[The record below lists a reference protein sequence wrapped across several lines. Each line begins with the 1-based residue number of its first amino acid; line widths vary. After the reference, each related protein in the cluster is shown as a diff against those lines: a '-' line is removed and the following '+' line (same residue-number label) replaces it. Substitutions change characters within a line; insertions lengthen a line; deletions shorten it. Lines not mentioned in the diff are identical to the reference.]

1 MSTPPVENVASSPA
15 RDEES
20 KFPWVALLALATA
33 AFVGILTEA
42 LPAGMLPEMST
53 NLAVSES
60 AMGQALTVYA
70 IASAVTAIPL
80 FALTATWRRKPLLLG
95 AIAVIS
101 LSNLVTAVSPD
112 YLLTMVFRFLGGV
125 AAGLIWALLVE
136 YARRLA
142 PAHLQGRA
150 IAVTMGGVPLALSLG
165 IPVGTFLSGI
175 FGWRTTFLLVALLG
189 VVLLAWVL
197 ASVPDHRGRKAAG
210 GQEAGQG
217 SVLHAFTRP
226 GVIAVLFVVA
236 AYVLAHNILYTY
248 IATFLIEY
256 DLRGSIS
263 LVLLIFG
270 VASMVSILV
279 VGAQVDRRL
288 RVLTIASTALF
299 AVGTTLLALFAE
311 SVPLVFLA
319 AALWGLGWGG
329 VTTLMQT
336 AVTDAGGDAAQALL
350 VTTWNGFMAAG
361 GAVGGILLEVFGP
374 RSFPWSVLL
383 LLIPVLI
390 VVVAGRRHAFPAR
403 RPGLSA

>member
-1 MSTPPVENVASSPA
+1 MASSPA
-15 RDEES
+15 KGEES

-42 LPAGMLPEMST
+42 LPAGMLPEMSAS
-53 NLAVSES
+53 LAVSES

-95 AIAVIS
+95 AIAVIA

-175 FGWRTTFLLVALLG
+175 FGWRTTFLLVTLLG

-197 ASVPDHRGRKAAG
+197 ASVPDHRGRRGTAQA
-210 GQEAGQG
+210 
-217 SVLHAFTRP
+217 SVLHAFTSP

-256 DLRGSIS
+256 DMGGSIS

-270 VASMVSILV
+270 IASMVSILV

-288 RVLTIASTALF
+288 RVLTIASTVLF

-329 VTTLMQT
+329 ITTLMQT

-361 GAVGGILLEVFGP
+361 GAIGGILLEVFGP

-390 VVVAGRRHAFPAR
+390 VVVAGRRHAFPAQ
-403 RPGLSA
+403 RPGLSS